1 MADDPCECVF
11 NHESAMRRLL
21 SLVRPAFSLSSP
33 PCQSSLDIPLVL
45 LLQLRNSQGYCTDSE
60 CVQDFPGPQGAGLL
74 TDGTGWMMI
83 AMVSGHS
90 LPLIEQIRIEMR

>member
-1 MADDPCECVF
+1 
-11 NHESAMRRLL
+11 
-21 SLVRPAFSLSSP
+21 
-33 PCQSSLDIPLVL
+33 LDIPLVL